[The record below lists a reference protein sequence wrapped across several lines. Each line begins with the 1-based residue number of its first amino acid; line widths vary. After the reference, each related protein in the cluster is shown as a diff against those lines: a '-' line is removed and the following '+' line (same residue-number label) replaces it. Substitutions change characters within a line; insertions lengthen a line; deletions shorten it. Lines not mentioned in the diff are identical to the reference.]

1 MYVPQLR
8 LRDCIAINLHI
19 CYVSAAMTSA
29 SAIADTQAPSNYP
42 GGTLRDLVRAQG
54 RRQNWIA
61 ARLGIS
67 NGLLNLTVVGGRP
80 ISPAIAGGLAGILG
94 VPVEDVIDFL
104 NANLTTGF
112 ADVAPETPPAT
123 EPAAKQGGGLLD
135 RLRGR

>member
-19 CYVSAAMTSA
+19 CYVSAAMT

-94 VPVEDVIDFL
+94 VPVEDVL
-104 NANLTTGF
+104 
-112 ADVAPETPPAT
+112 
-123 EPAAKQGGGLLD
+123 AASRASQIEFHAGRLRELGVDESCAVGGGD
-135 RLRGR
+135 A